1 MTFRETLDKHLDA
14 IRGRDL
20 RSLIETLPEETLT
33 LVMSDGRL
41 VRSVRE
47 FVELHRGWFEQA
59 NWSLGTEIVALRET
73 PRMGF
78 ATIRLDYRHEP
89 EGGVRIRQSSL
100 LTLIF
105 ALEGDRWV
113 MVLDQNTPI
122 KENARGDD
130 GQPGPSRGDRHDH
143 PQSLG

>member
-1 MTFRETLDKHLDA
+1 MTFRETLDKHLNA

-20 RSLIETLPEETLT
+20 RSLIETLPEEALT

-47 FVELHRGWFEQA
+47 FVELHRGWFEQTS
-59 NWSLGTEIVALRET
+59 WSLDTEIVAVHDT
-73 PRMGF
+73 PQMGF
-78 ATIRLDYRHEP
+78 ATIRLDYRDEP
-89 EGGVRIRQSSL
+89 EGGERIRQASL

-122 KENARGDD
+122 KGKA
-130 GQPGPSRGDRHDH
+130 
-143 PQSLG
+143 

>member
-1 MTFRETLDKHLDA
+1 MTFRETLDKHLNA

-20 RSLIETLPEETLT
+20 RSLVETLSEETLT

-47 FVELHRGWFEQA
+47 FVELHRGWFEQTT
-59 NWSLGTEIVALRET
+59 WVLDTEIVALMET

-78 ATIRLDYRHEP
+78 ATIRLDYRDEP
-89 EGGVRIRQSSL
+89 EGGDRIRQASL

-105 ALEGDRWV
+105 ALEGDKWV

-122 KENARGDD
+122 KEKT
-130 GQPGPSRGDRHDH
+130 
-143 PQSLG
+143 